1 MKVEN
6 TSKDIIKGLEMSIA
20 ITILIF
26 FVVSFI
32 VYSMY
37 EKSFNKCLNLSPN
50 EFVERKFLLKAS
62 SLDLSKIL
70 YGPIVLIIVMVGLVD
85 YYCKNLTLAFSA
97 GAIVFILYAI
107 YIMKMFIFYIG
118 SGIVITQQRVIVIK
132 SFKPTSFNIDEI
144 LYAKVFENDTRDLK
158 DDMVIKDEITKSAIT
173 IMDINGR
180 QETIENF
187 PDANIVRLE
196 IMQIQSMRERELER
210 ELERL
215 KSQNNQN

>member
-1 MKVEN
+1 
-6 TSKDIIKGLEMSIA
+6 MSIA

-26 FVVSFI
+26 FVVSVI
-32 VYSMY
+32 VYTMY
-37 EKSFNKCLNLSPN
+37 ENFFNKCLNLGPN

-70 YGPIVLIIVMVGLVD
+70 YGPIVLIIIMVGLVD

-158 DDMVIKDEITKSAIT
+158 DEMAIKDEITKSAIT

-210 ELERL
+210 L

>member
-1 MKVEN
+1 
-6 TSKDIIKGLEMSIA
+6 MSIA

-32 VYSMY
+32 VYGMY
-37 EKSFNKCLNLSPN
+37 EKSFNKCLNLGPN
-50 EFVERKFLLKAS
+50 EFVERKFLLKTS

-70 YGPIVLIIVMVGLVD
+70 YGPIVLIIVMVGLID

-196 IMQIQSMRERELER
+196 IMQIQSMRVRELER

>member
-1 MKVEN
+1 
-6 TSKDIIKGLEMSIA
+6 MSIA

-158 DDMVIKDEITKSAIT
+158 DDMVIKDEITKNAIT

-196 IMQIQSMRERELER
+196 IMQIQSMRARDLER

-215 KSQNNQN
+215 RSQNNQN

>member
-1 MKVEN
+1 M
-6 TSKDIIKGLEMSIA
+6 
-20 ITILIF
+20 
-26 FVVSFI
+26 
-32 VYSMY
+32 
-37 EKSFNKCLNLSPN
+37 
-50 EFVERKFLLKAS
+50 
-62 SLDLSKIL
+62 DLSKIL
-70 YGPIVLIIVMVGLVD
+70 YGPIVLIIIIIGLVD

-196 IMQIQSMRERELER
+196 IMQIQSMRARDLER

-215 KSQNNQN
+215 RSQNNQN

>member
-1 MKVEN
+1 
-6 TSKDIIKGLEMSIA
+6 MSIA

-26 FVVSFI
+26 FVVSVI
-32 VYSMY
+32 VYTMY
-37 EKSFNKCLNLSPN
+37 ENFFNKCLNLGPN
-50 EFVERKFLLKAS
+50 EFVERKFLLKTS

-70 YGPIVLIIVMVGLVD
+70 YGPIVLIIIIVGLVD

-180 QETIENF
+180 QETLENF
-187 PDANIVRLE
+187 PDANIARLE
-196 IMQIQSMRERELER
+196 IMQIQSTRVRELER

>member
-1 MKVEN
+1 M
-6 TSKDIIKGLEMSIA
+6 
-20 ITILIF
+20 
-26 FVVSFI
+26 
-32 VYSMY
+32 
-37 EKSFNKCLNLSPN
+37 
-50 EFVERKFLLKAS
+50 
-62 SLDLSKIL
+62 
-70 YGPIVLIIVMVGLVD
+70 
-85 YYCKNLTLAFSA
+85 
-97 GAIVFILYAI
+97 
-107 YIMKMFIFYIG
+107 
-118 SGIVITQQRVIVIK
+118 IK
-132 SFKPTSFNIDEI
+132 SFKPTSFNIDET

-210 ELERL
+210 L

>member
-1 MKVEN
+1 
-6 TSKDIIKGLEMSIA
+6 MSIA

-26 FVVSFI
+26 FVVSVI
-32 VYSMY
+32 VYTMY
-37 EKSFNKCLNLSPN
+37 ENFFNKCLNLGPN
-50 EFVERKFLLKAS
+50 EFVERKFLWKTS

-70 YGPIVLIIVMVGLVD
+70 YGPIVLIIIIIGLVD

-196 IMQIQSMRERELER
+196 IMQIQSMRARDLER

-215 KSQNNQN
+215 RSQNNQN

>member
-1 MKVEN
+1 
-6 TSKDIIKGLEMSIA
+6 MSIA

-210 ELERL
+210 L

>member
-1 MKVEN
+1 
-6 TSKDIIKGLEMSIA
+6 MSIA

-37 EKSFNKCLNLSPN
+37 EKSFNKCLNLGPN

-158 DDMVIKDEITKSAIT
+158 DDMVIKDEITKNAIT

-210 ELERL
+210 L

>member
-1 MKVEN
+1 
-6 TSKDIIKGLEMSIA
+6 MSIA

-26 FVVSFI
+26 LVVSVI
-32 VYSMY
+32 VYGMY
-37 EKSFNKCLNLSPN
+37 EKSFNKCLNLGPN
-50 EFVERKFLLKAS
+50 EFVERKFLLKTS

-70 YGPIVLIIVMVGLVD
+70 YGPIVLIIIIIGLVD
-85 YYCKNLTLAFSA
+85 YYCNNLTLAFFA

-196 IMQIQSMRERELER
+196 IMQIQSMRARELER

>member
-1 MKVEN
+1 
-6 TSKDIIKGLEMSIA
+6 MSIA

-26 FVVSFI
+26 FVVSVVI
-32 VYSMY
+32 YGMY
-37 EKSFNKCLNLSPN
+37 EKSFNKCLNLGPN

-132 SFKPTSFNIDEI
+132 SFKPTSFNIEEI

-158 DDMVIKDEITKSAIT
+158 DDMVIKDEITKNAIT

-180 QETIENF
+180 QETMENF
-187 PDANIVRLE
+187 PDANLVRLE
-196 IMQIQSMRERELER
+196 IMQIQSMRARELER

>member
-1 MKVEN
+1 
-6 TSKDIIKGLEMSIA
+6 MSIA

-26 FVVSFI
+26 LVVSVI
-32 VYSMY
+32 VYGMY
-37 EKSFNKCLNLSPN
+37 EKSFNKCLNLGPN
-50 EFVERKFLLKAS
+50 EFVERKFLLKTS

-180 QETIENF
+180 Q
-187 PDANIVRLE
+187 
-196 IMQIQSMRERELER
+196 
-210 ELERL
+210 
-215 KSQNNQN
+215 

>member
-1 MKVEN
+1 
-6 TSKDIIKGLEMSIA
+6 MSIA

-26 FVVSFI
+26 FVVSVI
-32 VYSMY
+32 VYTMY
-37 EKSFNKCLNLSPN
+37 ENFFNKCLNLGPN
-50 EFVERKFLLKAS
+50 EFVERKFLLKTS

-70 YGPIVLIIVMVGLVD
+70 YGPIVLIIIIIGLVD

-196 IMQIQSMRERELER
+196 IMQIQSTRVRELER

>member
-1 MKVEN
+1 
-6 TSKDIIKGLEMSIA
+6 MSIA

-32 VYSMY
+32 VYGMY
-37 EKSFNKCLNLSPN
+37 EKSFNKCLNLGPN
-50 EFVERKFLLKAS
+50 EFVERKFLLKTS

-196 IMQIQSMRERELER
+196 IMQIQSMRVRELER

>member
-1 MKVEN
+1 
-6 TSKDIIKGLEMSIA
+6 MSIA

-26 FVVSFI
+26 FVVSVVI
-32 VYSMY
+32 YGMY
-37 EKSFNKCLNLSPN
+37 EKSFNKCLNLGPN

-210 ELERL
+210 L

>member
-1 MKVEN
+1 
-6 TSKDIIKGLEMSIA
+6 MSIA

-32 VYSMY
+32 VYGMY
-37 EKSFNKCLNLSPN
+37 EKSFNKCLNLGPN
-50 EFVERKFLLKAS
+50 EFVERKFLLKTS

-144 LYAKVFENDTRDLK
+144 LYAKVSEK
-158 DDMVIKDEITKSAIT
+158 DERAIKDEMAIKDEITKNAIT

-196 IMQIQSMRERELER
+196 IMQIQSMRVRELER

>member
-1 MKVEN
+1 
-6 TSKDIIKGLEMSIA
+6 MSIA

-32 VYSMY
+32 VYGMY
-37 EKSFNKCLNLSPN
+37 EKSFNKCLNLGPN

-158 DDMVIKDEITKSAIT
+158 DDMAIKDEITKSAIT

-196 IMQIQSMRERELER
+196 IMQIQSMRARDLER

>member
-1 MKVEN
+1 
-6 TSKDIIKGLEMSIA
+6 MSIA

-26 FVVSFI
+26 LVVSVI
-32 VYSMY
+32 VYGMY
-37 EKSFNKCLNLSPN
+37 EKSFNKCLNLGPN

-196 IMQIQSMRERELER
+196 IMQIQSMRARDLER

>member
-1 MKVEN
+1 
-6 TSKDIIKGLEMSIA
+6 MSIA

-26 FVVSFI
+26 FVVSVI
-32 VYSMY
+32 VYGMY
-37 EKSFNKCLNLSPN
+37 EKSFNKCLNLGPN
-50 EFVERKFLLKAS
+50 EFVERKFLLKTS

-70 YGPIVLIIVMVGLVD
+70 YGPIVLIIIMVGLVD

-196 IMQIQSMRERELER
+196 IMQIQSMRARDLER

>member
-1 MKVEN
+1 
-6 TSKDIIKGLEMSIA
+6 MSIA

-50 EFVERKFLLKAS
+50 EFVERKFLLKTS

-70 YGPIVLIIVMVGLVD
+70 YGPIVLIIIIVGLVD

-196 IMQIQSMRERELER
+196 IMQIQSMRARDLER

>member
-1 MKVEN
+1 
-6 TSKDIIKGLEMSIA
+6 MSIA

-26 FVVSFI
+26 LVVSVI
-32 VYSMY
+32 VYGMY
-37 EKSFNKCLNLSPN
+37 EKSFNKCLNLGPN
-50 EFVERKFLLKAS
+50 EFVERKFLLKTS

-144 LYAKVFENDTRDLK
+144 LYAKVSEK
-158 DDMVIKDEITKSAIT
+158 DERAMKDEMAIKDEITKNAIT

-196 IMQIQSMRERELER
+196 IMQIQSMRARELER

>member
-1 MKVEN
+1 
-6 TSKDIIKGLEMSIA
+6 MSIA

-26 FVVSFI
+26 LVVSVI
-32 VYSMY
+32 VYGMY
-37 EKSFNKCLNLSPN
+37 EKSFNKCLNLGPN

-144 LYAKVFENDTRDLK
+144 LYAKVSEK
-158 DDMVIKDEITKSAIT
+158 DERAIKDEMAIKDEITKNAIT

-196 IMQIQSMRERELER
+196 IMQIQSMRARDLER

>member
-1 MKVEN
+1 
-6 TSKDIIKGLEMSIA
+6 MSIA

-32 VYSMY
+32 VYGMY
-37 EKSFNKCLNLSPN
+37 EKSFNKCLNLGPN
-50 EFVERKFLLKAS
+50 EFVERKFLLKTS

-158 DDMVIKDEITKSAIT
+158 DDMVIKDEITKNAIT

-196 IMQIQSMRERELER
+196 IMQIQSMRARELER

>member
-1 MKVEN
+1 
-6 TSKDIIKGLEMSIA
+6 MSIA

-26 FVVSFI
+26 FVVSFVI
-32 VYSMY
+32 YGMY
-37 EKSFNKCLNLSPN
+37 EKSFNKCLNLGPN

-210 ELERL
+210 L

>member
-1 MKVEN
+1 
-6 TSKDIIKGLEMSIA
+6 MSIA

-26 FVVSFI
+26 LVVSVI
-32 VYSMY
+32 VYGMY

-70 YGPIVLIIVMVGLVD
+70 LGLIFFTIIIVDLVEHFF
-85 YYCKNLTLAFSA
+85 NNPILAFSA
-97 GAIVFILYAI
+97 GAIFFILYAI

-144 LYAKVFENDTRDLK
+144 LYTKVFENDTRDLK
-158 DDMVIKDEITKSAIT
+158 KDEITKSAIT

-210 ELERL
+210 L

>member
-1 MKVEN
+1 
-6 TSKDIIKGLEMSIA
+6 MSIA

-26 FVVSFI
+26 LVVSVI
-32 VYSMY
+32 VYGMY
-37 EKSFNKCLNLSPN
+37 EKSFNKCLNLGPN
-50 EFVERKFLLKAS
+50 EFVERKFLLKTS

-70 YGPIVLIIVMVGLVD
+70 YGPIVLIIVIIGLVD
-85 YYCKNLTLAFSA
+85 RFCNNLALAFST

-158 DDMVIKDEITKSAIT
+158 DDMVIKDEITKNAIT

-196 IMQIQSMRERELER
+196 IMQIQSMRARELER

>member
-1 MKVEN
+1 
-6 TSKDIIKGLEMSIA
+6 MSIA

-26 FVVSFI
+26 FVVSVI
-32 VYSMY
+32 VYTMY
-37 EKSFNKCLNLSPN
+37 ENFFNKCLNLGPN
-50 EFVERKFLLKAS
+50 EFVERKFLLKTS

-70 YGPIVLIIVMVGLVD
+70 YGPIVLIIIIIGLVD

-196 IMQIQSMRERELER
+196 IMQIQSMRARDLER

-215 KSQNNQN
+215 RSQNNQN

>member
-1 MKVEN
+1 
-6 TSKDIIKGLEMSIA
+6 MSIA

-158 DDMVIKDEITKSAIT
+158 DDMVIKDEITKNAIT

-196 IMQIQSMRERELER
+196 IMQIQSMRARDLER

>member
-1 MKVEN
+1 
-6 TSKDIIKGLEMSIA
+6 MSIA

-26 FVVSFI
+26 FVVSVI
-32 VYSMY
+32 VYTMY
-37 EKSFNKCLNLSPN
+37 ENFFNKCLNLGPN
-50 EFVERKFLLKAS
+50 EFVERKFLLKTS

-70 YGPIVLIIVMVGLVD
+70 YGPIVLIIIMVGLVD

-158 DDMVIKDEITKSAIT
+158 DEMAIKDEITKSAIT

-210 ELERL
+210 L

>member
-1 MKVEN
+1 
-6 TSKDIIKGLEMSIA
+6 MSTVIV
-20 ITILIF
+20 ILIF
-26 FVVSFI
+26 LVVSVI
-32 VYSMY
+32 VYGMY
-37 EKSFNKCLNLSPN
+37 EKSFNKCLNLGPN

-70 YGPIVLIIVMVGLVD
+70 LGSIFFTIIIVDIVE
-85 YYCKNLTLAFSA
+85 YFFNNPILAFSA
-97 GAIVFILYAI
+97 GAIFFILYAI
-107 YIMKMFIFYIG
+107 YIMKTFIFYIG

-196 IMQIQSMRERELER
+196 IMQIQSMRARELER

-215 KSQNNQN
+215 RSQNNQS

>member
-1 MKVEN
+1 
-6 TSKDIIKGLEMSIA
+6 MSIA

-26 FVVSFI
+26 LVVSVI
-32 VYSMY
+32 VYGMY
-37 EKSFNKCLNLSPN
+37 EKSFNKCLNLGPN

-70 YGPIVLIIVMVGLVD
+70 YGPIVLIIIIIGLVD

-196 IMQIQSMRERELER
+196 IMQIQSMRARDLER

>member
-1 MKVEN
+1 
-6 TSKDIIKGLEMSIA
+6 MSIA

-26 FVVSFI
+26 FVVSVI
-32 VYSMY
+32 VYTMY
-37 EKSFNKCLNLSPN
+37 ENFFNKCLNLGPN

-196 IMQIQSMRERELER
+196 IMQIQSMRVRELER